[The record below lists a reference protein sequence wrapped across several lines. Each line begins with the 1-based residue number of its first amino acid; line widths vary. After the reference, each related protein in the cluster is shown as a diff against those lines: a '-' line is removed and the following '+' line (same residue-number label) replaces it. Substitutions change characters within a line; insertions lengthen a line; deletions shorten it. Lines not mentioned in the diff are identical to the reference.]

1 MKAIAKKTILMTLIL
16 SFAGLMPLLAQT
28 GEDKEDAKRDRSE
41 MYERMKSAKIA
52 FITERLKLTPQEAE
66 KFWPLYNEY
75 EKKRNEITE
84 DLFKRFDMRQEK
96 PEPPKDD
103 EADKIIKQ
111 RFDEE
116 KALLDLKK
124 EYYEKYKDVLN
135 PARIFI
141 LYDAEN
147 DFRRHILEK
156 MDHARGERDT
166 RHGSDSRPEPRM
178 ERPGPR

>member
-1 MKAIAKKTILMTLIL
+1 MKAIVKKAILMTLIL

-28 GEDKEDAKRDRSE
+28 GEDKEDVKRDRME
-41 MYERMKSAKIA
+41 MFERMKSAKIA
-52 FITERLKLTPQEAE
+52 FITERLKLMPQEAE
-66 KFWPLYNEY
+66 KFWPLYNAY

-84 DLFKRFDMRQEK
+84 DLFKRFEKRQEK
-96 PEPPKDD
+96 PEPPKDE
-103 EADKIIKQ
+103 EADKIIRQ

-156 MDHARGERDT
+156 MDHARGERNARPGDDA
-166 RHGSDSRPEPRM
+166 RHEQRM
-178 ERPGPR
+178 ERTTPR